1 MGRGIITLLFLLVLR
16 CDNLKFLGT
25 PGVTNEDISLKK
37 FFSVAVP
44 NSAPILSLGLNW
56 FRVQSLFLVTSLSWV
71 RVQSCERAK
80 KLDLMFVSFSLNN
93 LVCGGYCT
101 LT

>member
-1 MGRGIITLLFLLVLR
+1 MFLLVLR

-37 FFSVAVP
+37 YFFLWLLAVP
-44 NSAPILSLGLNW
+44 NSAPILSFGLNW

-71 RVQSCERAK
+71 RVQSCEGAK
-80 KLDLMFVSFSLNN
+80 KLDLMFVSSPLIIWSVVDTVSL
-93 LVCGGYCT
+93 T
-101 LT
+101 